1 MQKLTPSLTQ
11 YTTPKNE
18 VSVYV
23 DDIADSDYVK
33 SHLKKLS
40 AAYPKVTNDFIILLT
55 ERVIDNKFTK
65 ARVMDAVNNLIDT
78 FVYEVPKVADIVSFD
93 RRIKV
98 FTYTDLCDKVERGE
112 RFDDYVRTKAG
123 RYILKDDVENYRLSH
138 LIGET

>member
-1 MQKLTPSLTQ
+1 MPSLTQ

-33 SHLKKLS
+33 SQLKKLI

-65 ARVMDAVNNLIDT
+65 ARVRDAVNNLIDT

-138 LIGET
+138 LIGQT